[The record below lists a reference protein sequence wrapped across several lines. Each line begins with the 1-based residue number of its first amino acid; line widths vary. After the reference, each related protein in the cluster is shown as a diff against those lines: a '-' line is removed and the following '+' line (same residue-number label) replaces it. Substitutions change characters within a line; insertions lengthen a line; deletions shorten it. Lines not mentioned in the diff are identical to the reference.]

1 MNNLIQFINEAS
13 VETILLSVTIAMLS
27 LNVLLVLLR
36 KKSSKQTEVVQSLQR
51 DLRALTSAALGMGG
65 RVMEIERQQRIN
77 NKKQDKVQTIKPVS
91 APVQPVQ
98 QVQQVQSIQPVQ
110 PVTSSSQYYDH
121 AIRMA
126 QQGAK
131 TEDIEQAC
139 GLSKSEAELISIMH
153 RLDKAG

>member
-1 MNNLIQFINEAS
+1 MNYLIQLINEAS
-13 VETILLSVTIAMLS
+13 VETILLSASIVMLT
-27 LNVLLVLLR
+27 LNVLLLVFS
-36 KKSSKQTEVVQSLQR
+36 KKSGKQNEVVQSLQR

-65 RVMEIERQQRIN
+65 RVMEVERQQRIN
-77 NKKQDKVQTIKPVS
+77 NKMQGKVQTIKPVT
-91 APVQPVQ
+91 APVQ
-98 QVQQVQSIQPVQ
+98 QVQPVQAVQ
-110 PVTSSSQYYDH
+110 PVTSSNQHYDH